1 MPIWVMIG
9 IHEGEMFCTTHFTEK
24 GAALAA
30 IADVLDYLGVE
41 CGETALQVMNARYAY
56 TETDGEQTEAI
67 EWDHEKLR
75 GMDLNKLW
83 GVFGEWAELTW
94 DNDRGYQIDVNK
106 TMVTA

>member
-1 MPIWVMIG
+1 MPIWVMVG
-9 IHEGEMFCTTHFTEK
+9 IYEGEIFCTTHFTEK

-30 IADVLDYLGVE
+30 IQEVLSFLGVE
-41 CGETALQVMNARYAY
+41 CEETALAVMNGHWLCPDTKAEH
-56 TETDGEQTEAI
+56 TEPI

-75 GMDLNKLW
+75 GMDRDKLW

-106 TMVTA
+106 TMVKA